1 MCSLLGQRIFK
12 HSRTPKYILPSTIFP
27 IQKYFVSNVTA
38 LEDAYENAKAYC
50 KGNHVCLVVWIIS
63 YHKIMLVIKRYYK
76 VKIFMYLG
84 KKPPPDVEVDGIF
97 ATNELDLKNVS
108 VYGFDYDY
116 TLACYKES
124 VDHLIYN
131 LGRETLVRKL
141 KVFTFKFGCLV
152 SIDFKQPFWKIFSI
166 LLKSSS

>member
-1 MCSLLGQRIFK
+1 
-12 HSRTPKYILPSTIFP
+12 
-27 IQKYFVSNVTA
+27 
-38 LEDAYENAKAYC
+38 
-50 KGNHVCLVVWIIS
+50 
-63 YHKIMLVIKRYYK
+63 MLT
-76 VKIFMYLG
+76 G
-84 KKPPPDVEVDGIF
+84 KKPPPDVELDGVF

-141 KVFTFKFGCLV
+141 KVFKIHKLPLLIPHSNLFINMQYPSEILKLNY
-152 SIDFKQPFWKIFSI
+152 QPGFAVRGLHFDIGKGL
-166 LLKSSS
+166 LLKVDSFHQIQLGCVYRGLTPVSDEEVLNLYGQHYIPADYLESYVHNGSQQVCIICYEK